1 MTAFVTAP
9 NSSSAAECTQPG
21 APSTALSPAVLGG
34 QPLAMAASNAGVP
47 IPANAE
53 VTCVECAVPRWLD
66 PATVWR
72 CGWSGEPLCAHCA
85 TVLELAGELRGI
97 DLLRAGS

>member
-9 NSSSAAECTQPG
+9 SSSSATECTQPG
-21 APSTALSPAVLGG
+21 ALTSPLSPAIFSGY
-34 QPLAMAASNAGVP
+34 LAMAASNAGVP
-47 IPANAE
+47 IPADAA
-53 VTCVECAVPRWLD
+53 VTCVECAVPRWLE

-72 CGWSGEPLCAHCA
+72 WGWSGEPLCAHCA

-97 DLLRAGS
+97 NLLRAGS